1 LRLVKEKTLKW
12 IMVLPSVLFIAVMI
26 GYPLYFLLR
35 NTFFAWSYIRADLGQ
50 RFIGLENYRQLFA
63 DRQLLSSIGLTI
75 YLIVGTVIL
84 QVFLGLLI
92 ALVLNRNIRG
102 EGLIRAVFLAP
113 WFVPPV
119 VVGFNWM
126 FMLASFGIV
135 PAILRSLG
143 FIRLSTISLL
153 GNSSL
158 VMPILILVHLWT
170 GLPGAVLIISAGLK
184 SVPSEP
190 YEAAIVDGAN
200 YFQRFLY
207 VTLPFIRPTIYLITF
222 LSATFMVRAFDIILI
237 MTGGGP
243 GISSEVLGM
252 YQYEVGIK
260 QFNLGYGST
269 LALVL
274 LLLSLV
280 ISVFFLRGILSASK
294 R

>member
-1 LRLVKEKTLKW
+1 
-12 IMVLPSVLFIAVMI
+12 MVLPAVLFVAVMI
-26 GYPLYFLLR
+26 GYPLYFLVR
-35 NTFFAWSYIRADLGQ
+35 NTFFSWSYIRADLGQ
-50 RFIGLENYRQLFA
+50 KFIGLQNYRQLLG
-63 DRQLLSSIGLTI
+63 DKELLNSIELAI
-75 YLIVGTVIL
+75 FLIVGTVVI
-84 QVFLGLLI
+84 QVFLGLLV
-92 ALVLNRNIRG
+92 ALVLSRNIRG
-102 EGLIRAVFLAP
+102 EGVVRAVSLAP

-143 FIRLSTISLL
+143 LVRLSTISLL

-158 VMPILILVHLWT
+158 VMPILILVHVWT

-207 VTLPFIRPTIYLITF
+207 VTFPFIRPTLYLITF

-252 YQYEVGIK
+252 YQYQVGIK

-280 ISVFFLRGILSASK
+280 ISLFFLRGILSST
-294 R
+294 RR

>member
-1 LRLVKEKTLKW
+1 
-12 IMVLPSVLFIAVMI
+12 MVLPSVVFIAVMI
-26 GYPLYFLLR
+26 GYPLFFLLR

-50 RFIGLENYRQLFA
+50 RFIGLENYRRLFSDWQLRNSILMA
-63 DRQLLSSIGLTI
+63 LYLL
-75 YLIVGTVIL
+75 VGTVVI

-92 ALVLNRNIRG
+92 AMVLSRNLRG
-102 EGLIRAVFLAP
+102 EGLVRAMFLAP

-126 FMLASFGIV
+126 FMLASFGVV
-135 PAILRSLG
+135 PALLRSLG
-143 FIRLSTISLL
+143 FIRLANIPLL
-153 GNSSL
+153 GHSSL
-158 VMPILILVHLWT
+158 VMPILILIHVWT
-170 GLPGAVLIISAGLK
+170 GLPGSVLIISAGLK

-190 YEAAIVDGAN
+190 YEAAIVDGAS
-200 YFQRFLY
+200 YFQRFRY
-207 VTLPFIRPTIYLITF
+207 VTMPYLRPALYLITF

-243 GISSEVLGM
+243 GVSSEVLGL
-252 YQYEVGIK
+252 YQYTIGIK
-260 QFNLGYGST
+260 QFDLGYGST

-280 ISVFFLRGILSASK
+280 ISTFFLRGILKSTK